1 MGLARCFGKKM
12 STYILTILHTQRE
25 KSVSEIVEERGF
37 VVENDP
43 AALIKLVTDTI
54 TSPNFEKQLAQYKEG
69 DDKKKGKMQKVFFGK
84 VMAASR
90 GMADADALREALEE
104 ALEKIE

>member
-1 MGLARCFGKKM
+1 M
-12 STYILTILHTQRE
+12 SKDILTILHSEQE

-43 AALIKLVTDTI
+43 AALIKLVTDTM
-54 TSPNFEKQLAQYKEG
+54 TSPDFENQLVQYKEG
-69 DDKKKGKMQKVFFGK
+69 NDKKKGKMQKFFFGK

-90 GMADADALREALEE
+90 GMADAEALREALEE